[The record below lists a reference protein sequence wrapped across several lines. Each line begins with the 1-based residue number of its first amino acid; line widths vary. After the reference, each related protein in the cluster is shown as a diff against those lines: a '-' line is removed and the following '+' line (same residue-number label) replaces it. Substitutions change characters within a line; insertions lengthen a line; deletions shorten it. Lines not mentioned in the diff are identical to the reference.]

1 MGREFEW
8 RLNQKGKYY
17 ENDRITCIRQF
28 LALSGVNLAQQ
39 SEDQS
44 ETASMKESIS
54 QMMKEKQ
61 SDKDGMRGMG
71 DMSGMME

>member
-1 MGREFEW
+1 MKMIGLPILGSF
-8 RLNQKGKYY
+8 
-17 ENDRITCIRQF
+17 
-28 LALSGVNLAQQ
+28 SGLVWVILAQQ

-44 ETASMKESIS
+44 ETASMKESMS

-61 SDKDGMRGMG
+61 SDKDGMHGMG

>member
-1 MGREFEW
+1 MIG
-8 RLNQKGKYY
+8 LP
-17 ENDRITCIRQF
+17 ILAVF
-28 LALSGVNLAQQ
+28 LALSGVILAQQ

-44 ETASMKESIS
+44 ETASMKESMS

-61 SDKDGMRGMG
+61 SDKNGMHGMG